1 MFPEIVIFGATINIY
16 ALCIAI
22 GLIAM
27 CVVAVIL
34 GKKSDISIEDI
45 IFGELFV
52 LIGAFIGSHLLYGIT
67 YIPDIVKTLGTYFEE
82 GWDTHYFFDSI
93 FFYLS
98 GMVYYGGL
106 LRGIVGALRYCK
118 MRKLDFKKFSDC
130 FAVGLPL
137 FLAITRIGC
146 FFAGY
151 SYGVKSSLGFADS
164 EGATR
169 FPVQLVECFVCVLI
183 FVLLILLVKK
193 GKYRGQLLYIYLL
206 TYACARFFI
215 DFFRGD
221 ESRGFLLFLSTSQ
234 WISLILICFSVYKLF
249 AQKKKIEESTE
260 KVDSK

>member
-1 MFPEIVIFGATINIY
+1 MLPEIVIFGASINLY

-34 GKKSDISIEDI
+34 GKKSEISIEDI
-45 IFGELFV
+45 IFGELFI

-82 GWDTHYFFDSI
+82 GWDTHYFFDII
-93 FFYLS
+93 FFYMS

-106 LRGIVGALRYCK
+106 ILGIVFAVLYCK
-118 MRKLDFKKFSDC
+118 MRKLEFKKFSDC

-146 FFAGY
+146 FLAGY
-151 SYGVKSSLGFADS
+151 SYGVKSSLGIADS
-164 EGATR
+164 EGITR
-169 FPVQLVECFVCVLI
+169 FPVQLVECFVCIVI
-183 FVLLILLVKK
+183 FALMILLVKK
-193 GKYRGQLLYIYLL
+193 GKFKGQLLYFYLL

-221 ESRGFLLFLSTSQ
+221 ESRGFFLFLSTSQ
-234 WISLILICFSVYKLF
+234 WISLILICVSVYKLF
-249 AQKKKIEESTE
+249 AQKQKKTEIDEE
-260 KVDSK
+260 KV